1 MEQVNFEVPD
11 DEVAVDS
18 VAHIHRWAAVKEVGM
33 KILFIIAAAIFIAAV
48 VVICVYLFVGSVP
61 AIAEIGFFEFLFG
74 DRWIPGS
81 GLYGIGSLI
90 VGTIYSTA
98 GALVIGVPIGVLVA
112 VFMAFYCPKWL
123 YKILKPAMNI
133 LAGIPS
139 IVYGYFGLSVIVPLV
154 REWFGGSGL
163 SLLAT
168 IFILGVMILPT
179 IISITET
186 SLRAVP
192 KSYYEGA
199 LALGATKERAIF
211 RTIFP
216 AAKSGIVTA
225 IILGLGRAFGETAAV
240 TLICGNS
247 ASMPTSLIDPL
258 RTLASNIANDIG
270 YGYSNDLTLGLL
282 IGCALVLF
290 VFILLITIIVMLLK
304 KRSR

>member
-1 MEQVNFEVPD
+1 M
-11 DEVAVDS
+11 
-18 VAHIHRWAAVKEVGM
+18 
-33 KILFIIAAAIFIAAV
+33 L
-48 VVICVYLFVGSVP
+48 
-61 AIAEIGFFEFLFG
+61 
-74 DRWIPGS
+74 
-81 GLYGIGSLI
+81 LI

-199 LALGATKERAIF
+199 LALGATKERADLPHDLPCGKVRYRYGDHF
-211 RTIFP
+211 RAGACI
-216 AAKSGIVTA
+216 
-225 IILGLGRAFGETAAV
+225 R
-240 TLICGNS
+240 
-247 ASMPTSLIDPL
+247 
-258 RTLASNIANDIG
+258 
-270 YGYSNDLTLGLL
+270 
-282 IGCALVLF
+282 
-290 VFILLITIIVMLLK
+290 
-304 KRSR
+304 

>member
-33 KILFIIAAAIFIAAV
+33 KILFIIAASIFIAAV

-211 RTIFP
+211 RTMFP
-216 AAKSGIVTA
+216 AAASGIMTA
-225 IILGLGRAFGETAAV
+225 IVLGIGRAIGETAAV
-240 TLICGNS
+240 SLVCGNVPQIPTDL
-247 ASMPTSLIDPL
+247 SMPFM
-258 RTLASNIANDIG
+258 TLASAIASG
-270 YGYSNDLTLGLL
+270 MGYSSSGFPLEVL
-282 IGCALVLF
+282 ISCAAVLF
-290 VFILLITIIVMLLK
+290 VFILIITILIMLLK
-304 KRSR
+304 RKSR